1 MKTLPFALASL
12 VLALVANAAT
22 PTPTVKPSPTT
33 RPSPTDTS
41 SPTEKSSPTDKSS
54 PAEKS
59 GPANLTGPG
68 KVDLSTPSASKSSP
82 IPLATPTEEPG
93 KAPERAVAQAA
104 PTPANANPPKPVLYL
119 MGMEAFSA
127 GGKNWIRLRYDVLN
141 KAEYPA
147 EMFAAAPS
155 LPPCG
160 LNTNA
165 SRTWVDFFDS
175 TGKRL
180 YGFCA
185 LSKPA
190 DLGKIWFAYEEGTIP
205 PSYVYIELNDR
216 QTNTKYKSN
225 LADTTP

>member
-1 MKTLPFALASL
+1 MKSTKPLAMLLVSLIL
-12 VLALVANAAT
+12 VLVASAVTPKPSPAL
-22 PTPTVKPSPTT
+22 KPSPTAQASPT
-33 RPSPTDTS
+33 NRPSPTPRPTPNDFA
-41 SPTEKSSPTDKSS
+41 SPNEQP
-54 PAEKS
+54 P
-59 GPANLTGPG
+59 PP
-68 KVDLSTPSASKSSP
+68 VAS
-82 IPLATPTEEPG
+82 
-93 KAPERAVAQAA
+93 
-104 PTPANANPPKPVLYL
+104 TPANVVPPKPVLYL
-119 MGMEAFSA
+119 LRQEYYST
-127 GGKNWIRLRYDVLN
+127 GGKNWIRYRYDVLN
-141 KAEYPA
+141 KADYPA

-185 LSKPA
+185 LGKPD
-190 DLGKIWFAYEEGTIP
+190 DLGKIWFALEEGVIP

-225 LADTTP
+225 LADTTL